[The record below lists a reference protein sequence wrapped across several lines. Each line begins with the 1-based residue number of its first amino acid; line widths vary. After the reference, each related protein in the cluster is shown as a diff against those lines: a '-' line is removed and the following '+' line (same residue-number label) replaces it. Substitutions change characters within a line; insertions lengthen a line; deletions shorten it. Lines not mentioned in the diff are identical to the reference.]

1 MGILSYPCPAPK
13 CELRRAFYL
22 LPQRC
27 GAQTVTGCALNS
39 AVPLLRSPAACF
51 SCRHD
56 GAPGVAITGE
66 IDLNSAL
73 AQLANARY
81 APESLNSGGRRGLNR
96 HGGETLAVLTSLAEV
111 RAAVNEI
118 AATAQRLISI
128 YTPDLEPD
136 LYDQSAFLEV
146 IKHFVLTRSFAKV
159 RVLLAEPTR
168 VMRDSNRFVAM
179 GRRLSSCIDI
189 RYVAASRRSAPPP
202 TSSPMTGP
210 SSTACVPTPGTGWP
224 TSTIRPPRVCTCRSL
239 IRCGTPAQ
247 PSTDC
252 APPVA
257 ADTTP

>member
-1 MGILSYPCPAPK
+1 VI
-13 CELRRAFYL
+13 
-22 LPQRC
+22 
-27 GAQTVTGCALNS
+27 
-39 AVPLLRSPAACF
+39 
-51 SCRHD
+51 
-56 GAPGVAITGE
+56 ITGE

-96 HGGETLAVLTSLAEV
+96 HGGDTLAVLTSLAEV

-118 AATAQRLISI
+118 AQTAQRLISI

-136 LYDQSAFLEV
+136 LYDQSAFLDV

-189 RYVAASRRSAPPP
+189 RYGAAPSPQRASAY
-202 TSSPMTGP
+202 
-210 SSTACVPTPGTGWP
+210 
-224 TSTIRPPRVCTCRSL
+224 L
-239 IRCGTPAQ
+239 IADDRAI
-247 PSTDC
+247 
-252 APPVA
+252 VYRMR
-257 ADTTP
+257 ADTWDGVADIDNQTAARLYLSEFDQVWNASAAEHGLRAARRG